1 MQIQN
6 RVEKHKWLCALL
18 SPHERLLSGA
28 IWSLLGALCAR
39 GLNFAAILFV
49 ARLLGQFAFG
59 QFSMLQATVAMFAQ
73 YAALGLG
80 ATATKYVADYR
91 GQDKTAVGDV
101 IGSCLFLATLS
112 GMIATAALVLTS
124 PLLANTALADPG
136 LSSGLMICS
145 ILVLFSAVDGCQIGA
160 LLGLEAFK
168 SCAIVNIAAGIL
180 AFPTILALGIRYG
193 LSGALLGSVLNVA
206 SKCALNAIV
215 LRREC
220 NKRQIRVA
228 YNRLF
233 SLVPMLWRFSLP
245 MFLSGAIMAPA
256 TWICSALLVHQPHG
270 YQQLGLFSAADRGRL
285 LILFCPSIM
294 AQAALPI
301 LTSQR
306 LEPASFEATRRT
318 NIILNTALTTALAI
332 PVALVARPIMS
343 LYGDTFQ
350 SGWPILA
357 VLSLSTI
364 ATTLNT
370 VLGQPLISRGRAW
383 TRFSF
388 DGLLALVLLTTAAL
402 LIPRIGALGL
412 AAAYCIAFS
421 VVAIVL
427 RMYSTREWPHV
438 SRPTEMLE
446 DTLTNVTLNEI
457 VEPIR

>member
-1 MQIQN
+1 
-6 RVEKHKWLCALL
+6 
-18 SPHERLLSGA
+18 
-28 IWSLLGALCAR
+28 
-39 GLNFAAILFV
+39 
-49 ARLLGQFAFG
+49 
-59 QFSMLQATVAMFAQ
+59 
-73 YAALGLG
+73 
-80 ATATKYVADYR
+80 
-91 GQDKTAVGDV
+91 
-101 IGSCLFLATLS
+101 
-112 GMIATAALVLTS
+112 
-124 PLLANTALADPG
+124 
-136 LSSGLMICS
+136 
-145 ILVLFSAVDGCQIGA
+145 
-160 LLGLEAFK
+160 
-168 SCAIVNIAAGIL
+168 
-180 AFPTILALGIRYG
+180 
-193 LSGALLGSVLNVA
+193 
-206 SKCALNAIV
+206 
-215 LRREC
+215 
-220 NKRQIRVA
+220 
-228 YNRLF
+228 
-233 SLVPMLWRFSLP
+233 
-245 MFLSGAIMAPA
+245 
-256 TWICSALLVHQPHG
+256 
-270 YQQLGLFSAADRGRL
+270 
-285 LILFCPSIM
+285 M